1 MESRG
6 PSPLDELGLRHIYD
20 LYTTLAPLVSPV
32 VANEMELWEIAAI
45 LGVDASVP
53 EHINLD
59 ERLATEATPEQMAH
73 RIATSK
79 IKPRRS
85 NKDTIEPTVDVPE
98 PKPGVEVV
106 DMTEQVMRQ
115 MGIRT
120 N

>member
-6 PSPLDELGLRHIYD
+6 PSALDELGLRHIYD
-20 LYTTLAPLVSPV
+20 LYTTLAPIVSPV

-59 ERLATEATPEQMAH
+59 ERLAVEATPEQMAH
-73 RIATSK
+73 RVATSK

-85 NKDTIEPTVDVPE
+85 NKEPADPTIGAPE
-98 PKPGVEVV
+98 QKDVEVV
-106 DMTEQVMRQ
+106 DMTDMVMKQ

>member
-1 MESRG
+1 MDARG

-59 ERLATEATPEQMAH
+59 ERLAVEATPEQMA
-73 RIATSK
+73 RRVASSK

-85 NKDTIEPTVDVPE
+85 NKEPADPDIPE
-98 PKPGVEVV
+98 PERKDQEVV
-106 DMTEQVMRQ
+106 DMTEQVMKQ
-115 MGIRT
+115 MGIRAS
-120 N
+120 

>member
-1 MESRG
+1 MDARG

-45 LGVDASVP
+45 LGVDASIP

-59 ERLATEATPEQMAH
+59 ERLAIEATPEQMAH
-73 RIATSK
+73 RVATSR

-85 NKDTIEPTVDVPE
+85 SNDPADPTIPLPE
-98 PKPGVEVV
+98 PKDQEVV
-106 DMTEQVMRQ
+106 DMTDMVMKQ